1 MSTQNEEVVGMVVKL
16 AAESTDFQNQ
26 MSTLSRQMKVI
37 QSEFKAAASGNKD
50 YEKTMEGLA
59 TKSTYLNN
67 AIKTQQS
74 ILEAHSTR
82 LDKSRQRISDLAE
95 AQVQLKSKLDSTK
108 SSYEEAVRLY
118 GEESEQAQK
127 LANELKELQTQYDK
141 NNDKINSTSKT
152 IDNQTIAYNNARAT
166 MGNLEGQ
173 LKDTTE
179 AMDKL
184 GNEAQD
190 ANHSVEGMN
199 NTGNPFSNF
208 TGGVKEALGQTKI
221 FGVSLGDLGGA
232 ISGTIDPTAL
242 MTGVIAGAT
251 AAFTELAV
259 KAIQKAIEAMK
270 QFIVEAMKLG
280 ETFQAQMS
288 KVEAISGAV
297 GSKVDDLTDAAREM
311 GSQTV
316 YSATEAAQGLEYM
329 ALAGWSAEESI
340 QGLPSVLNLAS
351 SAGMDLGK
359 ASDIVTDY
367 LTAFRLEI
375 HDTQRLVDIMAYAMS
390 NSNTNVE
397 QLGEAYKNCAATC
410 ASFGLGVEESTAWL
424 SKMADSGKKAGE
436 SGTALNSVLSRLYG
450 QNKQAT
456 KALEEY
462 GLSMFDVT
470 GKAKPFTQVM
480 GEIQKATEKMTDK
493 QKDAFL
499 RNVAGTQQL
508 SAFNVMLAAS
518 ADEVANFTNQLENAN
533 GTADRMSKT
542 MNDNIVG
549 LKKSINSKVEDI
561 KISLYTAIEPIY
573 SMVLKVGETLLNN
586 FSQIAKP
593 MSDLLAAILD
603 PIRSIF
609 NAFMDIIQLFNNK
622 ILPIMTGPLKILT
635 SLLKG
640 IGTVIK
646 EICEIAV
653 SGIEFILNA
662 LNPIIEV
669 ITWIS
674 DKIGTVFDVI
684 SNSFGKTFESMFDP
698 INNIKY
704 LNEALKLSLQEATGV
719 FTLNADKVLDAGEK
733 IHVLLNE
740 GLEEYE
746 KIYKK
751 SSETS
756 EEIAEN
762 FKTIAEIC
770 GESTDKVWT
779 SFEEMYNK
787 IQEIDDETY
796 NQLKESADGYYNEY
810 QAKLKGV
817 SKYEEEQLNK
827 KMEKWDSTHKSM
839 EGSLNYY
846 VKREEYYAKQV
857 EVISNKTASKK
868 ESINSQYTSKME
880 QEFQKQQ
887 VMQKKYS
894 ESNYKGDYETF
905 AKNEEAK
912 TKKYLE
918 ELRKR
923 TDSKTYESKT
933 GGIGSGYF
941 AADITGINGWG
952 NTDIPRYANGTN
964 FHPGGLA
971 IVADGNGSN
980 GELLNMPRGTQVHS
994 NSDTGSLLQQALIPT
1009 NNILEKLDK
1018 RLTSLE
1024 QTQRDLAY
1032 QESALVNM

>member
-1 MSTQNEEVVGMVVKL
+1 MASQSEEVVGLVVKL

-26 MSTLSRQMKVI
+26 MNTLSRQMKVL
-37 QSEFKAAASGNKD
+37 QSDYKATASSSKD
-50 YEKTMEGLA
+50 FESTMEGLSA
-59 TKSTYLNN
+59 KSQYLNN
-67 AIKTQQS
+67 ALKTQQS
-74 ILEAHSTR
+74 IVEAYSTK
-82 LDKSRQRISDLAE
+82 LDKSKQRLSDLAE
-95 AQVQLKSKLDSTK
+95 AQMALKSKVDIAK
-108 SSYEEAVRLY
+108 SSYEEVVRLH
-118 GEESEQAQK
+118 GEESDEAQK
-127 LANELKELQTQYDK
+127 LASELKVLQAQYDK
-141 NNDKINSTSKT
+141 NNDKINSVSKT
-152 IDNQTIAYNNARAT
+152 IDNQTISYNNARST
-166 MGNLEGQ
+166 LNTFENQ
-173 LKDTTE
+173 LKDTE
-179 AMDKL
+179 NAMEQM
-184 GNEAQD
+184 GNASSD
-190 ANHSVEGMN
+190 VNSDMN
-199 NTGNPFSNF
+199 NLQGIGNPFSNF
-208 TGGVKEALGQTKI
+208 TGGIKDALGETKV

-232 ISGTIDPTAL
+232 LTGAIDPASIL
-242 MTGVIAGAT
+242 TGAVAGAT
-251 AAFTELAV
+251 AAFTQLAIEG
-259 KAIQKAIEAMK
+259 IQKAIDA
-270 QFIVEAMKLG
+270 LG
-280 ETFQAQMS
+280 EFIAEALQLGEDFQAQMS

-311 GSQTV
+311 GSQTI
-316 YSATEAAQGLEYM
+316 YSAAEAAQGLEYM

-351 SAGMDLGK
+351 AAGMDLGR

-375 HDTQRLVDIMAYAMS
+375 DDTQRLVDVMAYAMS

-410 ASFGLGVEESTAWL
+410 ASFGLDVEESTAWL
-424 SKMADSGKKAGE
+424 SKMADAGKKAGE
-436 SGTALNSVLSRLYG
+436 SGSALNSVLSRLYG
-450 QNKQAT
+450 QNQKAT
-456 KALEEY
+456 DALEEY

-470 GKAKPFTQVM
+470 GKAKSFTKVM

-518 ADEVANFTNQLENAN
+518 ADEVENFTNQLENAN
-533 GTADRMSKT
+533 GTADRMSKI

-549 LKKSINSKVEDI
+549 IKKSIESQVEDI

-573 SMVLKVGETLLNN
+573 SMILKIGETLLNN
-586 FSQIAKP
+586 FSQVAKP

-609 NAFMDIIQLFNNK
+609 IACMDIVQLFNDK
-622 ILPIMTGPLKILT
+622 ILPIMNGPLKILT
-635 SLLKG
+635 SLLRG
-640 IGTVIK
+640 IGSVIK

-653 SGIEFILNA
+653 SGVESVLNV

-674 DKIGTVFDVI
+674 DKIGAIFNVI
-684 SNSFGKTFESMFDP
+684 SSSFGKIFKDMFDP

-719 FTLNADKVLDAGEK
+719 FTLNANKVLDAGEK

-740 GLEEYE
+740 GLEGYE
-746 KIYKK
+746 KVYRK
-751 SSETS
+751 SSKTS
-756 EEIAEN
+756 EGIAEN
-762 FKTIAEIC
+762 FKTIAEMC
-770 GESTDKVWT
+770 GESNDKVWT

-787 IQEIDDETY
+787 IQELDDETY
-796 NQLKESADGYYNEY
+796 SQLKENANGYYNEY

-846 VKREEYYAKQV
+846 IKREEYYAKQV
-857 EVISNKTASKK
+857 EIISNKTASKK

-887 VMQKKYS
+887 VMQQKYS
-894 ESNYKGDYETF
+894 ESNYKGDYEAF
-905 AKNEEAK
+905 AKNEEDK

-918 ELRKR
+918 EVKKR
-923 TDSKTYESKT
+923 TSGVNNESRST
-933 GGIGSGYF
+933 AGSNS
-941 AADITGINGWG
+941 NGWNG
-952 NTDIPRYANGTN
+952 YYLNAYANGTN
-964 FHPGGLA
+964 YVPYSGSYLVGEKGPE
-971 IVADGNGSN
+971 IVN
-980 GELLNMPRGTQVHS
+980 LPRGANVKNNNQTQ
-994 NSDTGSLLQQALIPT
+994 SLLGDKT
-1009 NNILEKLDK
+1009 NKLLESILKQGERNNQLVSEVRKTLSNLPREQL
-1018 RLTSLE
+1018 RLSRT
-1024 QTQRDLAY
+1024 
-1032 QESALVNM
+1032 